1 MLRLLRGP
9 FGLLW
14 AGQSVSL
21 LGDGVFLVAFTWQI
35 AVEWRRPALLGVLLG
50 ARILAELVALGLGG
64 WIVDRVPRRNTVLA
78 ADAVR
83 GLLLLGLA
91 AALHRPASTIT
102 LALLVAAF
110 GLLTG
115 LFRPALVAYVP
126 EVVEREGL
134 PAANSLLALS
144 QQTSLVLGP
153 AIGAGLVGL
162 GSAPTAL
169 RLDGLSFL
177 AAAVA
182 TLPLPVRRPAS
193 TTTGALA
200 QAAEGF
206 RTARQVGWVGGT
218 ILLFSLVNIATIAAE
233 RLALPRAAEERFGQL
248 GGYGAMLVAIGVGA
262 ALAALVVGRSR
273 TPRQPGRIA
282 YGGVLLFGV
291 ATAGF
296 GVARGIVAAVVI
308 GLAFGFGQQ
317 LFDLLWTIG
326 LQQNVPDR
334 LLGRISAVD
343 QFGSFLFLPV
353 SFAFGGLL
361 VQAVHPELVLIAA
374 GVAGVLAAAI
384 GLAIPALHR
393 WRPFPEAI
401 AEAAGS
407 PAGPAGPAGPA
418 APAAP
423 AEPPPSPASPVS
435 PPRASTPAHADSSQN
450 PTQP

>member
-1 MLRLLRGP
+1 MLGVLRGP

-64 WIVDRVPRRNTVLA
+64 WIVDRVPRRTTVLA

-177 AAAVA
+177 AAALA

-193 TTTGALA
+193 ATSGALA
-200 QAAEGF
+200 QVAEGF
-206 RTARQVGWVGGT
+206 RVARQVGWVGGT

-262 ALAALVVGRSR
+262 ALAALVVGRLP
-273 TPRQPGRIA
+273 TPRQPGRTA

-343 QFGSFLFLPV
+343 QFGSFLFLPL

-361 VQAVHPELVLIAA
+361 VQSIHPELVLIAA
-374 GVAGVLAAAI
+374 GVAGALAAAI
-384 GLAIPALHR
+384 GLAVPALHR
-393 WRPFPEAI
+393 WRPFPGEI
-401 AEAAGS
+401 AEAP
-407 PAGPAGPAGPA
+407 PAPP
-418 APAAP
+418 APA
-423 AEPPPSPASPVS
+423 S
-435 PPRASTPAHADSSQN
+435 PPRASTPASSTPASSTTHADSSQN
-450 PTQP
+450 STPP